1 MSIFEPL
8 TPHLWRPSPLA
19 AGPFAGLQGGA
30 VAGLLTAELEAMG
43 SEKGWGCPLSATAW
57 SLRPAP
63 MHQHARLQLVDS
75 TLRRCID
82 FGRSIPAPERR

>member
-19 AGPFAGLQGGA
+19 AGPFAGLQGSV
-30 VAGLLTAELEAMG
+30 VAGLPTAELEAMG
-43 SEKGWGCPLSATAW
+43 SEKCWGRALSATAW
-57 SLRPAP
+57 FLRPAP

-82 FGRSIPAPERR
+82 FGRSIRAPERR